1 MISSVAEKQS
11 GKLVKESMVTA
22 FGTANRQCPVSI
34 EKTLVTPELAAEWLE
49 RHNNSNRR
57 ICKPRVDSYVS
68 LIKGHR
74 FVLTHQGIA
83 FYENGDL
90 ADGQHR
96 LQAIVEAGMS
106 VWMMVTFGIPI
117 ESIHA
122 IDNGRPRS
130 LQNVLTF
137 VGVDLSHRHIASAR
151 ILWMQYHSQRSETR
165 WNAQS
170 IDSRD
175 FSEFVK
181 ATREP
186 IEFATPASRTRGI
199 SHASVVG
206 AIASAWYTQDRDA
219 LSRFRHV
226 LCDGTGAMKD
236 EQAAIRLR
244 EFLLTTK
251 LTQGGIGARHEV
263 FVRSC
268 TALRAFLEG
277 RSIQKLYCRE
287 EAVFM
292 IPDIAVV

>member
-1 MISSVAEKQS
+1 MKDRVVNWYIGMYVLVA
-11 GKLVKESMVTA
+11 VIAVTL
-22 FGTANRQCPVSI
+22 
-34 EKTLVTPELAAEWLE
+34 LVTPF
-49 RHNNSNRR
+49 NS
-57 ICKPRVDSYVS
+57 IDPVS
-68 LIKGHR
+68 LPKLSLLA
-74 FVLTHQGIA
+74 VLSFIA
-83 FYENGDL
+83 VGFALSKVDFLKAKANRTVLLIIGFFIAQL
-90 ADGQHR
+90 F
-96 LQAIVEAGMS
+96 IV
-106 VWMMVTFGIPI
+106 
-117 ESIHA
+117 
-122 IDNGRPRS
+122 
-130 LQNVLTF
+130 LL
-137 VGVDLSHRHIASAR
+137 
-151 ILWMQYHSQRSETR
+151 
-165 WNAQS
+165 